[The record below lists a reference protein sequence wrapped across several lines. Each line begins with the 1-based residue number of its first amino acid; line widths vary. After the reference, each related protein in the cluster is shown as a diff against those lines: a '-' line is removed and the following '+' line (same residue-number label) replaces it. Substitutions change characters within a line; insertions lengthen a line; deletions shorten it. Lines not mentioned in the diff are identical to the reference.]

1 MMRASIVLCVFSLAL
16 PASSP
21 GWASGGRYLTWVDD
35 NGGVYNTFVDGQFDR
50 QQRQARQ
57 RIGQSDQ
64 ARVLNK
70 ADNATQ
76 WPGNSSGGESK
87 RRYYT
92 WIDAN
97 GNVQNSF
104 YAGAKVA
111 GQRADY
117 VLPNGEH
124 SAEYIDAEA
133 FEGKGFVRSENGS
146 PYYTWVDEKG
156 RMHNS
161 QIPPEERA
169 ARFKREAAPSS
180 QIAFTEGRQIEF
192 KQRPAALPGL
202 DGAGQQSDA
211 LKALLKG
218 TEMTIDDLYQDLQR
232 RCCEQIAESDFTE
245 LDADEPRYEEL
256 NRFSPSFDF
265 PMGRSF
271 YAAIRLPRS
280 QGGYGLR
287 IRSFANRQVVYPS
300 LLFLDEHKRPT
311 RLVSDAVYKLNP
323 ETWYRYAFIEG
334 TVPVRANR
342 GERYVLLLTTDEDRS
357 LQTLDNKPFKR
368 PLQGLAVNEAGMQV
382 HEHARQGGFEL
393 AVVR

>member
-1 MMRASIVLCVFSLAL
+1 
-16 PASSP
+16 
-21 GWASGGRYLTWVDD
+21 
-35 NGGVYNTFVDGQFDR
+35 GVHNTFVDGQFDR

-104 YAGAKVA
+104 YAGAQVA

-161 QIPPEERA
+161 QIPLEERA

-280 QGGYGLR
+280 QGVYGLR

>member
-35 NGGVYNTFVDGQFDR
+35 NGGVHNTFVDGQFDR

-271 YAAIRLPRS
+271 YAAIPAAALPGGLRPAHPQFRQPPGGLPVAAVPRRAQAADPAGQRRGVQAEPGNLVS
-280 QGGYGLR
+280 LRFHRGYGAGAGQSRRALRAAADHRRGPLAANPRQQAVQASATGPGGERGGY
-287 IRSFANRQVVYPS
+287 
-300 LLFLDEHKRPT
+300 
-311 RLVSDAVYKLNP
+311 
-323 ETWYRYAFIEG
+323 
-334 TVPVRANR
+334 
-342 GERYVLLLTTDEDRS
+342 
-357 LQTLDNKPFKR
+357 
-368 PLQGLAVNEAGMQV
+368 AG
-382 HEHARQGGFEL
+382 A
-393 AVVR
+393 

>member
-1 MMRASIVLCVFSLAL
+1 MRASIVLCVFSLAL

-35 NGGVYNTFVDGQFDR
+35 NGGVHNTFVDGQFDR

-104 YAGAKVA
+104 YAGAQVA

-133 FEGKGFVRSENGS
+133 FEGKG
-146 PYYTWVDEKG
+146 
-156 RMHNS
+156 
-161 QIPPEERA
+161 
-169 ARFKREAAPSS
+169 
-180 QIAFTEGRQIEF
+180 
-192 KQRPAALPGL
+192 
-202 DGAGQQSDA
+202 
-211 LKALLKG
+211 
-218 TEMTIDDLYQDLQR
+218 
-232 RCCEQIAESDFTE
+232 
-245 LDADEPRYEEL
+245 
-256 NRFSPSFDF
+256 
-265 PMGRSF
+265 
-271 YAAIRLPRS
+271 
-280 QGGYGLR
+280 
-287 IRSFANRQVVYPS
+287 
-300 LLFLDEHKRPT
+300 
-311 RLVSDAVYKLNP
+311 
-323 ETWYRYAFIEG
+323 
-334 TVPVRANR
+334 
-342 GERYVLLLTTDEDRS
+342 
-357 LQTLDNKPFKR
+357 
-368 PLQGLAVNEAGMQV
+368 
-382 HEHARQGGFEL
+382 
-393 AVVR
+393 